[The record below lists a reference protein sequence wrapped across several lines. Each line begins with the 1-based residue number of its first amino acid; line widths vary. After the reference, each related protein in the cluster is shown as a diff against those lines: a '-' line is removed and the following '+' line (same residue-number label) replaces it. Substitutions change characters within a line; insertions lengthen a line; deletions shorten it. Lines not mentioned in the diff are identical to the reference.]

1 MAMPM
6 TRRTFLKGAVALA
19 GAAAAGSLETL
30 RPLVYAQTT
39 APIRIG
45 PKWASS
51 GMVPFGDSTATR
63 SPGSTP
69 IAASAAA

>member
-45 PKWASS
+45 FLADITGTVAPS
-51 GMVPFGDSTATR
+51 GGTCWTDSN
-63 SPGSTP
+63 STSRRRAP
-69 IAASAAA
+69 